1 MTPASKAVGALLAL
15 GLVVAT
21 AVGGWY
27 VVREIGPGFLPDRCE
42 ATVGDLTVELTPEQ
56 AENAALIAAIGVR
69 RGLPARA
76 VSIALATAYQE
87 SGLRNLTTGDRD
99 SLGLFQQRPSQ
110 GWGDKATL
118 QDPSAATKL
127 FFRGN
132 AGKTRGLL
140 SVPGW
145 SSMQL
150 TDAAQAVQVSAY
162 PGEYAKW
169 EQTASALPGTSQW
182 KAARELP
189 VSALASA
196 LASSSW
202 SA

>member
-1 MTPASKAVGALLAL
+1 MNPASKAVGALLAL

-110 GWGDKATL
+110 GWGTEQQL
-118 QDPSAATKL
+118 QDPVYATNAFYDALVEVAGYSLTRREPPPEEIADLVAALHGPHHSA
-127 FFRGN
+127 
-132 AGKTRGLL
+132 
-140 SVPGW
+140 
-145 SSMQL
+145 
-150 TDAAQAVQVSAY
+150 
-162 PGEYAKW
+162 
-169 EQTASALPGTSQW
+169 TAS
-182 KAARELP
+182 KD
-189 VSALASA
+189 ASA
-196 LASSSW
+196 
-202 SA
+202 

>member
-1 MTPASKAVGALLAL
+1 MGV
-15 GLVVAT
+15 
-21 AVGGWY
+21 
-27 VVREIGPGFLPDRCE
+27 PDRGI
-42 ATVGDLTVELTPEQ
+42 V
-56 AENAALIAAIGVR
+56 
-69 RGLPARA
+69 
-76 VSIALATAYQE
+76 IALAAALQE
-87 SGLRNLTTGDRD
+87 SSLRNLSHGDRD
-99 SLGLFQQRPSQ
+99 SVGLFQQRPSQ

-132 AGKTRGLL
+132 PGKTRGLL

-169 EQTASALPGTSQW
+169 EQTASAL
-182 KAARELP
+182 
-189 VSALASA
+189 LASF
-196 LASSSW
+196 
-202 SA
+202 